1 MIWRIGTEILCNH
14 SRSNI
19 REFNSFIEQMK
30 TLGVKRYLKVGVLNA
45 VLMVFPHIYLSIYLS
60 VIVSESSLEML
71 LTIVSKKIV
80 LLSYQLCDISRAVP

>member
-1 MIWRIGTEILCNH
+1 M
-14 SRSNI
+14 
-19 REFNSFIEQMK
+19 
-30 TLGVKRYLKVGVLNA
+30 GVLNA
-45 VLMVFPHIYLSIYLS
+45 VLMVFPHIYLSIYLG

>member
-1 MIWRIGTEILCNH
+1 MGL
-14 SRSNI
+14 
-19 REFNSFIEQMK
+19 
-30 TLGVKRYLKVGVLNA
+30 LNA
-45 VLMVFPHIYLSIYLS
+45 ILMAFPHIYLSIYLG